1 MYSSY
6 IFKRITQDLI
16 CRLCMHKL
24 YETKTENKG
33 LYCQHIDS
41 ASRRKQGSTAIN
53 KMRVKKAQQL
63 MISKSRL
70 FPDFQSILLIFQT
83 FSSLKSCVSNSR
95 LFPDFQT
102 SVRTL
107 NNNED
112 RNVNARHSTVIIIIL
127 SSMGKTNSLF
137 SLKTIVISK

>member
-107 NNNED
+107 I
-112 RNVNARHSTVIIIIL
+112 STSGDL
-127 SSMGKTNSLF
+127 CLF
-137 SLKTIVISK
+137 DIVIQTVDAHQLQVICVVPIKMLPR